1 MSIELK
7 KSLEQLNTEEIE
19 KKVAHSMLTKEAHE
33 IAIGIL
39 KERGVNTVELP
50 KEPDENF
57 HKSNFF
63 KQKFPYFLALVA
75 LAFIGKSIN
84 NYYQKN
90 RVSPEE
96 QVQNSINS
104 SKPTSV
110 LQGVEMPSPTPNN
123 DAAKK

>member
-1 MSIELK
+1 MNEEIQ

-19 KKVAHSMLTKEAHE
+19 KKVAHSMLTKEAHS
-33 IAIGIL
+33 IALGIL
-39 KERGVNTVELP
+39 KTRGVNTVDLP
-50 KEPDENF
+50 AEPDENF

-63 KQKFPYFLALVA
+63 KQKFPYFIALVA
-75 LAFIGKSIN
+75 IAFIGKGIN

-96 QVQNSINS
+96 PVQNSINS
-104 SKPTSV
+104 SNPKSV
-110 LQGVEMPSPTPNN
+110 LQGLEMPSPTPNN